1 MPAIALAASA
11 SPASSPF
18 CDPATPPRWIRPR
31 HFRISHVE
39 LDVRIDLERRHVDGR
54 VEHQVELL
62 PHGRREPTLVLDQHD
77 LAISAAAI
85 DGVPARFSVSTGQ
98 VAVVLPD
105 GIPDRFT
112 LALTFTANEP
122 RKGLYFIAADAAKR
136 QVAMAWTQGAMEDHA
151 YWFPCFDDPN
161 NLSIFAVTVRHA
173 AALQAVANGE
183 RLSRTDHG
191 DGTAT
196 TRYAHRRPHVLYL
209 LNLVVGDF
217 VAVEDATGP
226 VPITHWLPRGHEAG
240 ALAMFRAT
248 APAIRW
254 FAEFLHTPFPWQR
267 YGHAVVHGFMW
278 GGMEN
283 ATLTTITDRV
293 VLDAAVQAREDV
305 DCDSLV
311 VHELAHQWFGDLL
324 TMKAWSDIWLNES
337 FATWLEARATG
348 ALQAERRGSV
358 TEDEIALHL
367 WQNRDA
373 YLEEDSSRY
382 RRALVTNR
390 YTDAYEL
397 FDRVAYEK
405 GSLVLHLMHR
415 HLGDDRMRAA
425 LALYLQRHAHGLVET
440 ADFRQAVEDATGEP
454 LDWFFAQWVYR
465 AGHPELVVTW
475 KHDPGRNQLV
485 VEVEQ
490 RQAATDAE
498 QVYRL
503 PLAVAWGDASGES
516 GRVRVEVMKAKET
529 LVIPC
534 PSPAAATP
542 SDRAPVWVVLD
553 PDGDLLCGTWDET
566 GDARQHLAR
575 LACPALS
582 AVARARAA
590 VALGKLHLGQEDLGS
605 LAKTV
610 ADSSQSELV
619 RRECLAALGAQAQP
633 AARAHLITLAE
644 KFSEPRLRRA
654 AANALAKPVRDAAEA
669 ADLARRL
676 VAQADA
682 ETSDLCRGEC
692 LAARA
697 ALEHPGA
704 TPELRARLRRDSWQ
718 QRLRAILVRGL
729 GQSGEAAAV
738 DDAALILA
746 DTKEPDHVRCAAV
759 TALSRL
765 GARHRPARDRVRRL
779 IEPHLDTAALHLRS
793 AAAHALGDLGDPA
806 ARSALSARLDREAFG
821 NVRRVLRE
829 ALETLGKTAAADTA
843 LAAASKRIDELETAR
858 KRLEARLDAVE
869 KRLGG

>member
-1 MPAIALAASA
+1 MPSLALAAS
-11 SPASSPF
+11 SSPF

-31 HFRISHVE
+31 HFRISHVA
-39 LDVRIDLERRHVDGR
+39 LDVSIDLDRHEVAGR
-54 VEHQVELL
+54 VEHRVELL
-62 PHGRREPTLVLDQHD
+62 PHGRRERSLVLDQHD
-77 LAISAAAI
+77 LLISAASI
-85 DGVPARFSVSTGQ
+85 DGIPARFSVVAGQ
-98 VAVVLPD
+98 VAVALPE
-105 GIPDRFT
+105 GTPDRFA
-112 LALTFTANEP
+112 LALTFTASEP
-122 RKGLYFIAADAAKR
+122 RKGLYFIAADATRK

-151 YWFPCFDDPN
+151 HWFPCFDDPN
-161 NLSIFAVTVRHA
+161 NLSTFALTVRHA
-173 AALQAVANGE
+173 AGVQAVANGE
-183 RLSRTDHG
+183 RLSRTEHG

-196 TRYAHRRPHVLYL
+196 TRYEHRLPHVIYL
-209 LNLVVGDF
+209 LNLVVGDL
-217 VAVEDATGP
+217 VAVGDATGP
-226 VPITHWLPRGHEAG
+226 VPIAHWLPRGQEAG

-293 VLDAAVQAREDV
+293 VMDAAVQAREDT

-348 ALQAERRGSV
+348 SLHAAQRGTT

-367 WQNRDA
+367 WQNREA

-382 RRALVTNR
+382 RRPLVTNR
-390 YTDAYEL
+390 YADAYEL

-425 LALYLQRHAHGLVET
+425 LALYLKRHAHGLVET

-454 LDWFFAQWVYR
+454 LDWFFAQWVHR
-465 AGHPELVVTW
+465 AGHPELAVSW

-490 RQAATDAE
+490 RQAASDAE

-503 PLAVAWGDASGES
+503 PLAVAWGDANGES
-516 GRVRVEVMKAKET
+516 GRVRVEVTKGKET

-534 PSPAAATP
+534 DT
-542 SDRAPVWVVLD
+542 APVWVALD
-553 PDGDLLCGTWDET
+553 PDGDLLCATWDET

-582 AVARARAA
+582 AVTRARAA
-590 VALGKLHLGQEDLGS
+590 VALGTLHLGKADLGG
-605 LAKTV
+605 LRAIA
-610 ADSSQSELV
+610 ADAGQCELV
-619 RRECLAALGAQAQP
+619 RRECLAALGAQARP
-633 AARAHLITLAE
+633 AARDHLIVLGETLA
-644 KFSEPRLRRA
+644 EPRLRRA
-654 AANALAKPVRDAAEA
+654 VASALAKPVRDASEA

-676 VAQADA
+676 VTQADA
-682 ETSDLCRGEC
+682 ETSDLTRGEM

-704 TPELRARLRRDSWQ
+704 TPELRARLRRESWQ
-718 QRLRAILVRGL
+718 QRLRAFLVRGL
-729 GQSGEAAAV
+729 GQSGEAAAI
-738 DDAALILA
+738 DDAALVLA
-746 DTKEPDHVRCAAV
+746 DASEPDHVRCAAA
-759 TALSRL
+759 TALARL
-765 GARHRPARDRVRRL
+765 GARHRPARDRIRRL
-779 IEPHLDTAALHLRS
+779 LEPHLDAAALHLRS
-793 AAAHALGDLGDPA
+793 ATAHALADLGDPA
-806 ARSALSARLDREAFG
+806 ARAALSARLEREVFG

-858 KRLEARLDAVE
+858 KRLEARLEALE